1 MKNVVGQTPRG
12 KDFYK
17 RPKLIEKFYRRLESG
32 SNLYMAAPR
41 RVGKTSIMRFL
52 EDQPREG
59 FEFVYVF
66 VEAIDDPEEFFQEL
80 FIKLLRSNAIS
91 AASKRLEQSK
101 TFGKSILG
109 RIKSITILGQGIELN
124 DGEKITFHEA
134 LENLVSK
141 LEPVDKKI
149 VIMIDEF
156 PQVIENISEKQGNEV
171 AEKFLRTNRGLRQSA
186 NQNIQF
192 IYTGSI
198 GLPVVVKKF
207 SSLAV
212 INDLNIIEVPPL
224 SEKEALDFSQKIL
237 KEYSLEIEQEVIP
250 HLLQKVEW
258 LIPHFLQLA
267 IQELIDIYESK
278 EKTITPKDVDDAISK
293 MVNLRNNIY
302 FESYFTRLE
311 SRFSAT
317 EYKFALK
324 ILGLIAEQ
332 NDLDKS
338 EILTLAT
345 KSKVP
350 EKGARVLESL
360 EFDGYITP
368 LDKKYR
374 FTSPILQLWWKKYV
388 SE

>member
-1 MKNVVGQTPRG
+1 M
-12 KDFYK
+12 
-17 RPKLIEKFYRRLESG
+17 
-32 SNLYMAAPR
+32 
-41 RVGKTSIMRFL
+41 
-52 EDQPREG
+52 
-59 FEFVYVF
+59 
-66 VEAIDDPEEFFQEL
+66 
-80 FIKLLRSNAIS
+80 
-91 AASKRLEQSK
+91 
-101 TFGKSILG
+101 
-109 RIKSITILGQGIELN
+109 
-124 DGEKITFHEA
+124 
-134 LENLVSK
+134 
-141 LEPVDKKI
+141 DKKI